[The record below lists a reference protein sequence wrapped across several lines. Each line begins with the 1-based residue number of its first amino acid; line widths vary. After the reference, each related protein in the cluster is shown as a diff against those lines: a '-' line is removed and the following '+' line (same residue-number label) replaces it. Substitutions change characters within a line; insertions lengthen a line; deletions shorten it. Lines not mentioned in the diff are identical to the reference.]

1 MKKILVLIAL
11 MAIVAVCARAQETK
25 PAPDKHGVPAR
36 RDMMISTQPDGYQ
49 LRTYKRGDERMHW
62 SMTQDGWQIVSTKK
76 GWIKY
81 AKLNK
86 KGEVVAHW
94 RKARNAEDRSKCAK
108 RWLDKHGIKK
118 PIG

>member
-1 MKKILVLIAL
+1 MKKNLVLIAL
-11 MAIVAVCARAQETK
+11 MALVTVGLQAQEAEQM
-25 PAPDKHGVPAR
+25 PGKHGMPAR
-36 RDMMISTQPDGYQ
+36 RDLMISTQPDGYQ

-76 GWIKY
+76 GWLKY

-94 RKARNAEDRSKCAK
+94 RKARNAEDRSKYAK

-118 PIG
+118 PVA